1 MTVPEA
7 SASVNTCCT
16 CCAHPP
22 GCLCPQG
29 SDLFALYKAMFDARY
44 SGNKAPMGVFNSA
57 SSLLNNRPAVDQINR
72 FLDYALSHDNVW
84 VVTPTQVGARCL
96 WEGSR
101 GPWVPWVGSNGCAEP
116 PLAPAT
122 GSALA
127 SCLQGLAACAAQA
140 AAAV

>member
-84 VVTPTQVGARCL
+84 VVTPTQVG
-96 WEGSR
+96 SMS
-101 GPWVPWVGSNGCAEP
+101 VGGEQRALGALGREQRLCRTS
-116 PLAPAT
+116 T
-122 GSALA
+122 GSSHWLGTRILPARTC
-127 SCLQGLAACAAQA
+127 CLRCPGRCR
-140 AAAV
+140 V